1 MKPLAA
7 KATPRCEL
15 CGREV
20 KLTAHHLLPK
30 AMHRRKRFIALH
42 GKQEMRTRKLM
53 ICRLC
58 HNGLHDLLSEKE
70 LAESYNTKDLL
81 LAHEGVRRHVEWVK
95 KQK

>member
-1 MKPLAA
+1 
-7 KATPRCEL
+7 
-15 CGREV
+15 
-20 KLTAHHLLPK
+20 
-30 AMHRRKRFIALH
+30 MHRRKRFIALH